1 MLFQN
6 IDGNKTNFD
15 TLSIE
20 LDRITARFKV
30 IGLAETNVGTDE
42 SNVYCLDG
50 YNCFYQDKHVN
61 KSKGT
66 GVALYLDDSLNGVV
80 NDQVSWVSKN
90 LETLF
95 VTIQNDKPV
104 NIGVVYR
111 PPSGS
116 ALEA

>member
-6 IDGNKTNFD
+6 IDGNRTNFD
-15 TLSIE
+15 TFSVE
-20 LDRITARFKV
+20 LDRITERFKV

-95 VTIQNDKPV
+95 VTI
-104 NIGVVYR
+104 
-111 PPSGS
+111 
-116 ALEA
+116 